1 MNNRIESLNHSND
14 LERFINGEIRFE
26 DIQGD
31 IPGHIGEG
39 PSIYWSIIDARKEA
53 SFYSKNEQ
61 DLYEKLCY
69 ADVLRLMHD
78 FEPCDE
84 PSELYA
90 KYLALKDKCSQHKLD
105 WDCLLNK
112 IKKISK
118 MNVDD
123 METGKKFYKSYKEG
137 GGDIYEYFPEDYNYD
152 Y

>member
-1 MNNRIESLNHSND
+1 MNNGIESLNHSND
-14 LERFINGEIRFE
+14 LENFIKGEIRFE
-26 DIQGD
+26 DIK
-31 IPGHIGEG
+31 GHTEEG
-39 PSIYWSIIDARKEA
+39 CSIYWSIISARQET
-53 SFYSKNEQ
+53 SFYSKDEQ

-123 METGKKFYKSYKEG
+123 LETGKKFYKSYKEG